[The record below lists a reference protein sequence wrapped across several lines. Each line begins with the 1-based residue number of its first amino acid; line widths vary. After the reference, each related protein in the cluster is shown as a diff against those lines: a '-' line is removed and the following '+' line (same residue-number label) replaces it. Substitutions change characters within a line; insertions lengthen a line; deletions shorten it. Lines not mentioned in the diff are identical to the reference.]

1 MHLFFL
7 RCKKGKNT
15 MKKALSILLLAIS
28 LLTLS
33 AAEIRG
39 KVVAITDGDTIKVLD
54 DLDKGVLKI
63 RLNKIDAPEKKQA
76 FGQKSKQYLSNLV
89 FGKQVIIRFK
99 EIDRY
104 GRILGLIYIN
114 GVEVN
119 LQMVKA
125 GMAWHYSYYDKTPA
139 YIEAE
144 KKARASKVGLW
155 IDPEPISPYEFRK
168 SRKSR

>member
-1 MHLFFL
+1 
-7 RCKKGKNT
+7 

-63 RLNKIDAPEKKQA
+63 RLNKIDAPEKNQA

-104 GRILGLIYIN
+104 GRILGLIYID

-125 GMAWHYSYYDKTPA
+125 GMAWHYAYYDKTPA

-155 IDPEPISPYEFRK
+155 IDSEPISPYEFRK

>member
-1 MHLFFL
+1 
-7 RCKKGKNT
+7 

>member
-1 MHLFFL
+1 
-7 RCKKGKNT
+7 

-28 LLTLS
+28 LFTLS

-63 RLNKIDAPEKKQA
+63 RLNKIDAPEKNQA

-104 GRILGLIYIN
+104 GRILGLIYID

-125 GMAWHYSYYDKTPA
+125 GMAWHYAYYDKTPA

>member
-1 MHLFFL
+1 
-7 RCKKGKNT
+7 

-63 RLNKIDAPEKKQA
+63 RLNKIDAPEKNQA

-104 GRILGLIYIN
+104 GRILGLIYID

-119 LQMVKA
+119 LQIVKA
-125 GMAWHYSYYDKTPA
+125 GMAWHYAYYDKTPA

>member
-1 MHLFFL
+1 
-7 RCKKGKNT
+7 

-104 GRILGLIYIN
+104 GRILGVIYID

-125 GMAWHYSYYDKTPA
+125 GMAWHYAYYDKTPA

>member
-1 MHLFFL
+1 
-7 RCKKGKNT
+7 

-39 KVVAITDGDTIKVLD
+39 KVVSITDGDTIKVLD

-63 RLNKIDAPEKKQA
+63 RLNKIDAPEKNQA

-104 GRILGLIYIN
+104 GRILGLIYID

-125 GMAWHYSYYDKTPA
+125 GMAWHYAYYDKTPA

>member
-1 MHLFFL
+1 
-7 RCKKGKNT
+7 

-125 GMAWHYSYYDKTPA
+125 GMAWHYAYYDKTPA

>member
-1 MHLFFL
+1 
-7 RCKKGKNT
+7 

-63 RLNKIDAPEKKQA
+63 RLNKIDAPEKNQA

-104 GRILGLIYIN
+104 GRILGLIYID

-125 GMAWHYSYYDKTPA
+125 GMAWHYAYYDKTPA

>member
-1 MHLFFL
+1 
-7 RCKKGKNT
+7 

-63 RLNKIDAPEKKQA
+63 RLNKIDAPEKNQA

-104 GRILGLIYIN
+104 GRILGVIYYD
-114 GVEVN
+114 GAEVN

-125 GMAWHYSYYDKTPA
+125 GMAWHYAYYDKTPA

>member
-1 MHLFFL
+1 
-7 RCKKGKNT
+7 

-63 RLNKIDAPEKKQA
+63 RLNKIDAPEKNQA

-104 GRILGLIYIN
+104 GRILGLIYID

-125 GMAWHYSYYDKTPA
+125 GMAWHYAYYDKTPA

-144 KKARASKVGLW
+144 KKARDSKVGLW